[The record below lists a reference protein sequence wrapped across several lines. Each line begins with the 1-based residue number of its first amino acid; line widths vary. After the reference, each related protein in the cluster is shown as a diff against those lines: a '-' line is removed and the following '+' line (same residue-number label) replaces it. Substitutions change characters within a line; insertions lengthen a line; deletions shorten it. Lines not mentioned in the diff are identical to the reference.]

1 MATPLER
8 LQHTAARTTA
18 LAITNLL
25 AAMLRPEE
33 QMELCRQA
41 FELVKSAIEVYEA
54 ERSQLN

>member
-1 MATPLER
+1 MASPLER

-18 LAITNLL
+18 LPITDLL

-41 FELVKSAIEVYEA
+41 FEIVKSAIEVYEA
-54 ERSQLN
+54 ERVRLN